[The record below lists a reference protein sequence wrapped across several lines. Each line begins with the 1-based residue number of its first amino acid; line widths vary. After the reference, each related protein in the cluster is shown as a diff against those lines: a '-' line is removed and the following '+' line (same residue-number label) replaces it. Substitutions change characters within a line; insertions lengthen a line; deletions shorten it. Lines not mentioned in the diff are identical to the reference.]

1 MIFSY
6 LMKETFTCQF
16 RKASP
21 YNSMASLH
29 RHDMCELY
37 FLSSGERRYFI
48 LDTVLTVHAK
58 SFVFIKDAL
67 FHKTSYSGSAQH
79 TRYVANIPPFWLKD
93 AETVRPPFFAV
104 DEGPFLE
111 VLFSQL
117 QMEADNTDEVSLLRA
132 RGLAAQIVSQA
143 YRAWKERQQPHD
155 PFIDEV
161 TSYVKANIAGELSL
175 DAVSSHM
182 GYSRNYFSRLFHE
195 KTGMK
200 LSDFIRSSRISIAC
214 EALEKGEKV
223 ASAASLAGFS
233 DAGYFKDVFRFVMK
247 ISPSAYRKNAE
258 RLRK

>member
-1 MIFSY
+1 
-6 LMKETFTCQF
+6 MKETYTCQF

-21 YNSMASLH
+21 YNAMDGLH
-29 RHDMCELY
+29 RHNQCELY

-48 LDTVLTVHAK
+48 LDTVLTIHAK
-58 SFVFIKDAL
+58 GFVFIRDGL
-67 FHKTSYSGSAQH
+67 FHKTSYSGSSQH
-79 TRYVANIPPFWLKD
+79 TRYVANIPSSWLNG
-93 AETVRPPFFAV
+93 AEDVLPPFFAV
-104 DEGPFLE
+104 DDVPSLE
-111 VLFSQL
+111 VPFSQL

-223 ASAASLAGFS
+223 AS
-233 DAGYFKDVFRFVMK
+233 
-247 ISPSAYRKNAE
+247 YRKNAE